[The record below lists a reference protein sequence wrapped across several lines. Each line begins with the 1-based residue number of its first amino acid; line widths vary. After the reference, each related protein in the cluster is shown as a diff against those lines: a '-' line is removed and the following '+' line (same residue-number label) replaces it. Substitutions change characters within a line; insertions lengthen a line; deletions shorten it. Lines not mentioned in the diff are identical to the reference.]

1 MTMEIERKFL
11 VSNDSYKLRAK
22 PVHYRQGYISTSVEN
37 VVRVRIAG
45 DKAFL
50 TIKSLI
56 SQRSRLEYEYEVP
69 FADASEILNNICRK
83 PIIEKNRYEVVNGTD
98 AWVVDEFLG
107 ENQGLVVSEIELNS
121 EDQEVKLPDWIGAE
135 VTDDS
140 RYLNANLVDYPYNN
154 WVENKKVR

>member
-11 VSNDSYKLRAK
+11 VLNDSYKQMTR
-22 PVHYRQGYISTSVEN
+22 PVCIRQGYISTSVEN

-107 ENQGLVVSEIELNS
+107 ENQGLVVSEIELDS